1 MKAIVCHLSGP
12 KGPRTTLALLDGISA
27 AIVTNSWRAGNT
39 NDPKHKWCKETYAA
53 YRAIIEQ
60 LEKYW
65 VLAIVHTS
73 TRSTISPFIIL
84 DLVPCGINSFDL
96 ICRQV
101 CPGTN
106 KPAILIV
113 STGLFLPKLLP
124 SWHIG

>member
-27 AIVTNSWRAGNT
+27 AIVTNSWRPGPGPT
-39 NDPKHKWCKETYAA
+39 NDAKHKWCKETYAA

-73 TRSTISPFIIL
+73 TRCAL
-84 DLVPCGINSFDL
+84 
-96 ICRQV
+96 R
-101 CPGTN
+101 
-106 KPAILIV
+106 PARAGGRGERGRRCAV
-113 STGLFLPKLLP
+113 GHVGLGGPENWVFLLLAA
-124 SWHIG
+124 

>member
-27 AIVTNSWRAGNT
+27 AIVTNSWRSGST
-39 NDPKHKWCKETYAA
+39 SDPKHKWCKETYAA

-73 TRSTISPFIIL
+73 TRFPTHTLSPFTHTRKTRMNRAA
-84 DLVPCGINSFDL
+84 PP
-96 ICRQV
+96 QHTH
-101 CPGTN
+101 GT
-106 KPAILIV
+106 PHHHTHTYTL
-113 STGLFLPKLLP
+113 
-124 SWHIG
+124 